1 MIKEIIVVEGRDD
14 ISAVKK
20 AVDAELIA
28 TGGFGITEE
37 TIKRIQTAAE
47 RRGVIIFTDPD
58 FAGEK
63 IRSIISKRVK
73 NAKHAFLPK
82 DKATKDGDIGI
93 ENALP
98 EDIIEALSKAR
109 VESAEPSTEFTKEDL
124 IESGLLGDTDS
135 SVKRDIV
142 GRMLGIGHCNSKQFL
157 KRLNN
162 YGITRDEFEESIR
175 RMYNEW
181 RE

>member
-37 TIKRIQTAAE
+37 TIRRIQTAAE

-63 IRSIISKRVK
+63 IRGIIANKVK

-82 DKATKDGDIGI
+82 NKAIKDGDIGI

-98 EDIIEALSKAR
+98 EDIIDALSKAR
-109 VESAEPSTEFTKEDL
+109 VELSEQRNEFTKEDL
-124 IESGLLGDTDS
+124 IECGLVGEDNS
-135 SVKRDIV
+135 SLKRDII
-142 GRMLGIGHCNSKQFL
+142 GRILGIGYCNSKQFL

-162 YGITRDEFEESIR
+162 YGITREEFQDSIR
-175 RMYNEW
+175 RMYDETK
-181 RE
+181 

>member
-28 TGGFGITEE
+28 TSGFGITEE
-37 TIKRIQTAAE
+37 TIKRIQKAAE

-58 FAGEK
+58 YAGEK
-63 IRSIISKRVK
+63 IRSIISKQVK
-73 NAKHAFLPK
+73 NAKHAFLPR
-82 DKATKDGDIGI
+82 DKAMKDGDIGI
-93 ENALP
+93 ENANP
-98 EDIIEALSKAR
+98 EDIIEALSKVR
-109 VESAEPSTEFTKEDL
+109 VESSEPRTEFTKDDL
-124 IESGLLGDTDS
+124 IETGLIGATDS
-135 SVKRDIV
+135 SIKRDTV
-142 GRMLGIGHCNSKQFL
+142 GRMLGIGYCNSKQFL

-162 YGITRDEFEESIR
+162 YGITREEFEESIR
-175 RMYNEW
+175 RLYDEW

>member
-28 TGGFGITEE
+28 TSGFGITEE
-37 TIKRIQTAAE
+37 TIKRIQKAAE
-47 RRGVIIFTDPD
+47 RRGIIIFTDPD

-63 IRSIISKRVK
+63 IRSIISKKVK

-82 DKATKDGDIGI
+82 DKAIKDGDIGI
-93 ENALP
+93 ENAKP

-109 VESAEPSTEFTKEDL
+109 VESSESRIEFTKDDL
-124 IESGLLGDTDS
+124 IETGLIGARDS
-135 SVKRDIV
+135 SIKRDIV
-142 GRMLGIGHCNSKQFL
+142 GRILGIGYCNSKQFL

-162 YGITRDEFEESIR
+162 YGITREEFEESIR
-175 RMYNEW
+175 RLYDEW

>member
-1 MIKEIIVVEGRDD
+1 MIKEIIVVEGKDD

-20 AVDAELIA
+20 AVNAELIA

-37 TIKRIQTAAE
+37 TIKRIQTAAD

-63 IRSIISKRVK
+63 IRGIISSKIK

-82 DKATKDGDIGI
+82 NKAIKDGDIGI

-98 EDIIEALSKAR
+98 EDIIDALSKAR
-109 VESAEPSTEFTKEDL
+109 VELSEPREEFTKGDL
-124 IESGLLGDTDS
+124 IECGLIGESNS
-135 SVKRDIV
+135 SIKRDII
-142 GRMLGIGHCNSKQFL
+142 GRILGIGYCNSKQFL

-175 RMYNEW
+175 RMYDETK
-181 RE
+181 